1 VTQLAEHHAQA
12 RFVQL
17 SAGGV
22 AVLDATPTGASRD
35 TALLVPGY
43 TGSKEDFAPILDPLR
58 EAGYRTVAL
67 DLPGQYQ
74 SPGPEDRGAYTV
86 EWLAQV
92 VTQLADTLS
101 DEPVHLL
108 GHSFGGLVARAA
120 VLAAP
125 GRYRSLVLLA
135 SGPCGLDGGLRA
147 RLTELERLVPRGVL
161 AIYEELE
168 RMRPPGEPVPEPE
181 VAAFLRDRFLASSLA
196 GYLGMGDAITSE
208 PDRVDALRDSGVP
221 ALVCFGESDNA
232 WLPAQQ
238 REMAVRLDAQLTVI
252 ASAGHSPAVDR
263 PTQTTAALTTFWAT
277 HTNGVATAA

>member
-1 VTQLAEHHAQA
+1 MTQLAEHHAEA

-17 SAGGV
+17 GAAGV
-22 AVLDATPTGASRD
+22 AVLDAAPTSVPRD

-86 EWLAQV
+86 DRLAQV
-92 VTQLADTLS
+92 VTRLADTLS
-101 DEPVHLL
+101 DKPIHLL

-120 VLAAP
+120 VLATP
-125 GRYRSLVLLA
+125 DRYRSLVLLA
-135 SGPCGLDGGLRA
+135 SGPGGLDGGRQALHA
-147 RLTELERLVPRGVL
+147 QLERLVPRGMP

-168 RMRPPGEPVPEPE
+168 RIRPPGEPVPEPE
-181 VAAFLRDRFLASSLA
+181 VAAFLRKRFLASSLA
-196 GYLGMGDAITSE
+196 GYFGMGEAIAAE

-221 ALVCFGESDNA
+221 TLVCFGESDNA
-232 WLPAQQ
+232 WLPPRQ

-252 ASAGHSPAVDR
+252 ASAGHSPAIDR
-263 PTQTTAALTTFWAT
+263 PTQTAAALTAFWAT
-277 HTNGVATAA
+277 HTNGVAT

>member
-135 SGPCGLDGGLRA
+135 SGPCGLDGGRRA
-147 RLTELERLVPRGVL
+147 MLAHLERLVPHGMP
-161 AIYEELE
+161 AIYQELE

-181 VAAFLRDRFLASSLA
+181 VAGFLRARFLASSLA

-221 ALVCFGESDNA
+221 TLVCFGESDNA

-277 HTNGVATAA
+277 HTNGVATPA